1 MQVDIERRGILK
13 EIIEEYA
20 GVIADCISGVML
32 LGVLYLLINDTGEL
46 FHLYKMFFLGLGMQ
60 AQ

>member
-1 MQVDIERRGILK
+1 MK

-20 GVIADCISGVML
+20 GVIAACISGVML